1 MVNVLLKRSDCF
13 LDLYSKLFL
22 RINLL
27 QICLWILLSM
37 VILVP
42 TSLLYAQ
49 DPGDEE
55 GEVFWGGDEEEDEE
69 YE

>member
-1 MVNVLLKRSDCF
+1 
-13 LDLYSKLFL
+13 
-22 RINLL
+22 
-27 QICLWILLSM
+27 M

-69 YE
+69 YEEEDDEYLDDEIKCIITKVRQFKK